1 MILNIEIKRFIFIG
15 LVSTLINYLVYL
27 LSIKITSNTLFSSA
41 LGYSLGLLNSFIF
54 GKKFVFNNLSKMNP
68 KLITK
73 FLFVYFIGGL
83 GMTLIITFLSRIN
96 FNYQFSWIVG
106 VTFSFINNFL
116 GSKLFVF
123 KSNNR

>member
-1 MILNIEIKRFIFIG
+1 MLNIEINRFIFIG
-15 LVSTLINYLVYL
+15 IISTLINYLVYFF
-27 LSIKITSNTLFSSA
+27 SIQITSNLSFSSF

-54 GKKFVFNNLSKMNP
+54 GKKYVFNNLLKIDH

-83 GMTLIITFLSRIN
+83 GMTLIIIVLSSFN

-116 GSKLFVF
+116 GSKLYVF
-123 KSNNR
+123 KKDNR

>member
-15 LVSTLINYLVYL
+15 LISTLINYLVYFF
-27 LSIKITSNTLFSSA
+27 SIKITSNISLSSF
-41 LGYSLGLLNSFIF
+41 LGYSLGLINSFIF
-54 GKKFVFNNLSKMNP
+54 GKNFVFNNLSKMSP

-73 FLFVYFIGGL
+73 FLFVYFIGGF
-83 GMTLIITFLSRIN
+83 GMTFIITFLSRFN
-96 FNYQFSWIVG
+96 FNYQLSWILG

-123 KSNNR
+123 NSKN

>member
-1 MILNIEIKRFIFIG
+1 MLNIQIIRFIFIG
-15 LVSTLINYLVYL
+15 IISTLINYLFYFF
-27 LSIKITSNTLFSSA
+27 SIKITSNVSFSSI
-41 LGYSLGLLNSFIF
+41 LGYSLGLLYSFIF
-54 GKKFVFNNLSKMNP
+54 GKKFVFNNLSKINP

-83 GMTLIITFLSRIN
+83 GMTLIITFLSSVN

-116 GSKLFVF
+116 GSKLYVF
-123 KSNNR
+123 KKNNR